1 MKITEQDLRF
11 QATQNVVGFTTPQ
24 SCMSGCF
31 DSSFSLI
38 FSMIGD
44 MYAFLVTATCK
55 MSVICAP
62 HHASES

>member
-31 DSSFSLI
+31 DSSFFSL
-38 FSMIGD
+38 MIEED
-44 MYAFLVTATCK
+44 IVRELVKIAGQ
-55 MSVICAP
+55 
-62 HHASES
+62 

>member
-31 DSSFSLI
+31 DSSFSL
-38 FSMIGD
+38 MIEED
-44 MYAFLVTATCK
+44 IVRELVKIAGQ
-55 MSVICAP
+55 
-62 HHASES
+62 